1 MLRKVCVRKKGKK
14 EKKKFKKQNSLMR
27 VKVVKAGHWDSELRT
42 RVRKISRDQIGKVQ
56 LSSLESVLR
65 VTSS

>member
-1 MLRKVCVRKKGKK
+1 MRKKRKK
-14 EKKKFKKQNSLMR
+14 ENKNFKEQNSLMR

-56 LSSLESVLR
+56 LSSLEFVLR

>member
-1 MLRKVCVRKKGKK
+1 MRKKGKK
-14 EKKKFKKQNSLMR
+14 EKKNFEKQNSLVR

-56 LSSLESVLR
+56 LSSLEFVPR

>member
-1 MLRKVCVRKKGKK
+1 MRKKGKK
-14 EKKKFKKQNSLMR
+14 EKKNFEKQNSLVR
-27 VKVVKAGHWDSELRT
+27 VKVAKAGHWDSELRT

-56 LSSLESVLR
+56 LSSLEFVLR